1 MITYSSTVDTPV
13 GPFTIVATDEAVLAS
28 GWTGDVREL
37 LSFVRPLPEPQPRA
51 DLGPITKAA
60 LAYHDGDLAAIDEI
74 PVDPRTG
81 GWRLDRGGAK
91 RRRGKTSPD
100 EPVRRASAGER
111 QPAEPVRRASAG
123 ERQPAEPFLPAAWQ
137 ALRAIP
143 PGEPISYTELA
154 ARAGRPAA
162 VRAAAQACARNPCA
176 LFVPCHRVVR
186 MDGSLGGFRWG
197 LPVKRWLLRW
207 ESSPSLVRR

>member
-1 MITYSSTVDTPV
+1 MITYSSTVDTP
-13 GPFTIVATDEAVLAS
+13 
-28 GWTGDVREL
+28 
-37 LSFVRPLPEPQPRA
+37 
-51 DLGPITKAA
+51 LGPITKAA

-74 PVDPRTG
+74 PVDLRTG

-111 QPAEPVRRASAG
+111 QLAEPVRHASVG
-123 ERQPAEPFLPAAWQ
+123 ERQLAQPFLSAAWQ

-186 MDGSLGGFRWG
+186 ADGSLGGYRWG

-207 ESSPSLVRR
+207 ESSPSLVPR